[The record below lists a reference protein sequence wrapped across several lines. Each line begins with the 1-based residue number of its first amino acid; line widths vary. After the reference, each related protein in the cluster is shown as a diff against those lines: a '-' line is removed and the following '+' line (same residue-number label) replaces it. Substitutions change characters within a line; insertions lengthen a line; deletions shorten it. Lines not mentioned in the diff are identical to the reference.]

1 MAALRAAH
9 ERENL
14 SLPTA
19 ATFESYLRTHKPQI
33 PLAGAQAV
41 LELAAEG
48 ATIPFIARYRKERT
62 GNLDEVAIA
71 AVIDLKEEFE
81 ELEKRR
87 AFVREEIEKQGK
99 LTPELAAAIA
109 AAPDRLALE
118 DLYLPY
124 KRKRRTK
131 AALAREAGLE
141 PLADWI
147 WNCGHGTE
155 QPQEGQTLELWAF
168 TFRNPEKEIETAE
181 RAIEGARDIL
191 VERMSERQDLR
202 QLAREALF
210 RKGVVRTEKGEKA
223 KSPSKYDRY
232 FDYREAVASL
242 LKPEHSHRFLALR
255 RGFVEEELKLRIEGP
270 PEDAD
275 FDARLVAAFEGA
287 ACTVADSPGAAV
299 LREAARLALFAYVKP
314 SLEAEVLKELKTV
327 ADHAAIEVFAANVRD
342 LLLAPP
348 LGSQAVIGVDPGVR
362 TGCKVAAVDASG
374 RYVESAVFKTQT
386 EEQKQKAKQ
395 LLAELLERQ
404 PPRAFA
410 VGNGTAGR
418 ETERFLRDT
427 VREAGKSVPVVLVSE
442 AGASVYSASPIAREE
457 FPDLD
462 LTVRGAISI
471 ARRLQDPLAELVKI
485 DPKSIG
491 VGQYQHDV
499 NPNALKRAL
508 DRVVDSCVNRVG
520 VDLNTASRPLLSH
533 VSGIGEA
540 LAAALVEHREKNGLF
555 KSRRE
560 LLDVPRFGARAFEQ
574 AAGFLRVRG
583 GDEPLDETGVHPER
597 YEALRALAATLG
609 KEVTAL
615 LGPGAAVVREHVG
628 ELARAVG
635 EFTAMDVIAELEKPG
650 RDPRETFV
658 PLEFRE
664 DVKELKD
671 LQPGM
676 ECPGIVTNVT
686 NFGAFVDVGVHHD
699 GLVHVS
705 QLGTRFFKDP
715 HEAVKPGD
723 HVKVRVLAVDLEKG
737 QFSLSMRPADEPKRH
752 KPRPKRGKP
761 GGKGHAPQAA
771 GPAAAP
777 GGAAGAGPGGEK
789 RSRRRPG
796 RRPEGGSAPPREGA
810 APAPSGGPR
819 PDRGPK
825 PGGERGP
832 RREDRGRGERPA
844 AAPRPGQGRQVFN
857 NPFAALLGLQDKD
870 KKN

>member
-1 MAALRAAH
+1 M
-9 ERENL
+9 
-14 SLPTA
+14 PTA

-33 PLAGAQAV
+33 PLAGANAV

-48 ATIPFIARYRKERT
+48 STIPFIARYRKERT

-71 AVIDLKEEFE
+71 AVIDLKEEFD

-99 LTPELAAAIA
+99 LTPELSAAIA
-109 AAPDRLALE
+109 AAGDRLALE

-168 TFRNPEKEIETAE
+168 TFRNAEKEIESAE

-191 VERMSERQDLR
+191 VERLSERQDLR
-202 QLAREALF
+202 QTAREALF
-210 RKGVVRTEKGEKA
+210 GKAVVRTEKGEKA
-223 KSPSKYDRY
+223 KAPSKYDRY
-232 FDYREAVASL
+232 FDYREAVSSL

-255 RGFVEEELKLRIEGP
+255 RGFVEEELKLKIEAP
-270 PEDAD
+270 PEDPD

-299 LREAARLALFAYVKP
+299 LREAGRLALFAYVKP
-314 SLEAEVLKELKTV
+314 SLEAEVLKELKTI
-327 ADHAAIEVFAANVRD
+327 ADSAAIDVFAANVRE

-348 LGSQAVIGVDPGVR
+348 MGPQSVIGVDPGVR

-427 VREAGKSVPVVLVSE
+427 LREVGKTVPVVLVSE

-508 DRVVDSCVNRVG
+508 ERVVDSCVNAVG
-520 VDLNTASRPLLSH
+520 VDLNTASRPLLAR

-540 LAAALVEHREKNGLF
+540 LASALVEHREKNGLF
-555 KSRRE
+555 KSRRQ
-560 LLDVPRFGARAFEQ
+560 LLDVKQFGARAFEQ

-583 GDEPLDETGVHPER
+583 GDEPLDQTGVHPER
-597 YEALRALAATLG
+597 YEALRALAQTLG

-615 LGPGAAVVREHVG
+615 LGSGSAVVREHVG

-635 EFTAMDVIAELEKPG
+635 EFTAMDVIGELEKPG
-650 RDPRETFV
+650 RDPRQTFV

-664 DVKELKD
+664 DLKELKD

-676 ECPGIVTNVT
+676 ECPGVVTNVT
-686 NFGAFVDVGVHHD
+686 NFGAFVDIGVHHD

-715 HEAVKPGD
+715 REAVKPGD
-723 HVKVRVLAVDLEKG
+723 HVKVRVLSVDLEKG

-752 KPRPKRGKP
+752 HKPRPKGRPERKGGDKP
-761 GGKGHAPQAA
+761 KAA
-771 GPAAAP
+771 GATAAPGTAAAAP
-777 GGAAGAGPGGEK
+777 GGDARP
-789 RSRRRPG
+789 RRRPG
-796 RRPEGGSAPPREGA
+796 RKPEGPREGA
-810 APAPSGGPR
+810 APAAGGPPSSGPRPGGGPR
-819 PDRGPK
+819 PGSD
-825 PGGERGP
+825 RGP
-832 RREDRGRGERPA
+832 RRDDRGRGERPSGPPSVGA
-844 AAPRPGQGRQVFN
+844 RPGPRPAFN
-857 NPFAALLGLQDKD
+857 NPFAALLGNADKD
-870 KKN
+870 KKS

>member
-19 ATFESYLRTHKPQI
+19 ATFESYLRTHRPQI

-99 LTPELAAAIA
+99 LTPELETAIG

-191 VERMSERQDLR
+191 VERLSERQDLR

-242 LKPEHSHRFLALR
+242 RKPEHSHRFLALR

-299 LREAARLALFAYVKP
+299 LREAGRLALFAYVKP

-348 LGSQAVIGVDPGVR
+348 LGSRAVIGVDPGVR

-395 LLAELLERQ
+395 LLVELLERQ

-540 LAAALVEHREKNGLF
+540 LAAALVEHREKHGLF

-615 LGPGAAVVREHVG
+615 LGSGAAVVREHVG

-723 HVKVRVLAVDLEKG
+723 HVKVRVLAIDLEKG

-752 KPRPKRGKP
+752 KPRPKGGKP
-761 GGKGHAPQAA
+761 ARKGTGPQAA
-771 GPAAAP
+771 GSASAS
-777 GGAAGAGPGGEK
+777 GAGGGEK
-789 RSRRRPG
+789 RPRRRPG
-796 RRPEGGSAPPREGA
+796 RKPEAVPAVTREGA
-810 APAPSGGPR
+810 APAPAGAPR
-819 PDRGPK
+819 PGGSPR
-825 PGGERGP
+825 GGERGP
-832 RREDRGRGERPA
+832 RRDDRGRGDRPA
-844 AAPRPGQGRQVFN
+844 GGPRPGQGRPVFN